1 MTAERSRTHEWADP
15 MITASKVATM
25 SGMEL
30 LNAVVAGE
38 LPPPP
43 IATLMGFG
51 LATVEDGRAVFTMEP
66 AEYQYNPIGSVHG
79 GVFATMLDSAAGCA
93 VHSKLPAGVGY
104 TSLDLIVKYLRPMT
118 IDTGPVQCIGTVTHL
133 GSRTALAEARIIDG
147 KDRLLATA
155 VSSCLI
161 LRP

>member
-25 SGMEL
+25 SGFEL
-30 LNAVVAGE
+30 LSAVVAGE
-38 LPPPP
+38 LPKPP
-43 IATLMGFG
+43 IASLMGFG
-51 LATVEDGRAVFTMEP
+51 ISTVEDGRVVFTMEP

-79 GVFATMLDSAAGCA
+79 GVFATILDSAAGCA
-93 VHSKLPAGVGY
+93 VHTKLPAGVGY

-118 IDTGPVQCIGTVTHL
+118 VDTGPVQCIGTVTQL
-133 GSRTALAEARIIDG
+133 GKRTALAEARIVDG
-147 KDRLLATA
+147 QDRLLATA